1 MIRLLTILCVLAIAG
16 FFWPMAAEFA
26 IGEPTG
32 EGLVGTQGMAVY
44 LPILTSL
51 LVATAL
57 SVGLWIK
64 GR

>member
-1 MIRLLTILCVLAIAG
+1 MTRLLTILCVLAVAG

-26 IGEPTG
+26 LGEPTG
-32 EGLVGTQGMAVY
+32 EGLIGTPEIAVY

-57 SVGLWIK
+57 SVGLWIR